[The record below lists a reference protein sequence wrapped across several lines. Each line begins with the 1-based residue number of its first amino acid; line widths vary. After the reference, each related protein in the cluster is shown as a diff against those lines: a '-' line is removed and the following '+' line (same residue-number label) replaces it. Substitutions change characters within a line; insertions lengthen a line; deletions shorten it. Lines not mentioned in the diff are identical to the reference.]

1 MKQTVSNPLILLAA
15 ITALTA
21 PALADYSND
30 FTSGTDADFTHYSPL
45 QGFGAGGVYSFPGG
59 GYSIS
64 APASP
69 LPGTLGPG
77 RAASFLTAQNYGDF
91 NVSYDILGYSAA
103 NAQFM
108 GVFSRV
114 STPGLGTLNG
124 YAMGL
129 DTTTGQLFISR
140 VQGEQSLGPIGVS
153 AVSAAL
159 TLNPANAYSLSF
171 SAVGSSFTGSL
182 RDKLTGTLLAT
193 VSGTDSTYASGE
205 LGLGVA
211 AQTFDAGAL
220 AQATFDN
227 LSVSAVPEP
236 AGWAFTAA
244 GGLVAFAWLRRR
256 SK

>member
-1 MKQTVSNPLILLAA
+1 MKPFVTNPLIVLAA
-15 ITALTA
+15 LAALTA

-30 FTSGTDADFTHYSPL
+30 FTSGSDADFTHYSPL

-69 LPGTLGPG
+69 APGALGPA
-77 RAASFLTAQNYGDF
+77 RAGSFLTSQTYGNFDI
-91 NVSYDILGYSAA
+91 SYDILSYSTA

-108 GVFSRV
+108 GVFGRV

-140 VQGEQSLGPIGVS
+140 VQGEQSLGPIGPA

-159 TLNPANAYSLSF
+159 TLTPADAYSLSF
-171 SAVGSSFTGSL
+171 SAVGSAFTGSI
-182 RDKLTGTLLAT
+182 RDKTTGTLLAS

-205 LGLGVA
+205 IGFGVA
-211 AQTFDAGAL
+211 AQTFGAGAT
-220 AQATFDN
+220 AEATFDN
-227 LSVSAVPEP
+227 LSVTAVPEP
-236 AGWAFTAA
+236 ADWSLIAA
-244 GGLVAFAWLRRR
+244 GGLGVFAWMRRR

>member
-1 MKQTVSNPLILLAA
+1 MKQTVTNPLIVLVA
-15 ITALTA
+15 IAALTA

-30 FTSGTDADFTHYSPL
+30 FASGSDAGFTHYSPL
-45 QGFGAGGVYSFPGG
+45 QGFGAGGVFTFPAG
-59 GYSIS
+59 GYSIG

-69 LPGTLGPG
+69 LPGTVGPA
-77 RAASFLTAQNYGDF
+77 RAASFLTAQTYGDF

-114 STPGLGTLNG
+114 STPGLGTLSG

-153 AVSAAL
+153 AVSGAL
-159 TLNPANAYSLSF
+159 SLNPATAYSLSF
-171 SAVGSSFTGSL
+171 SAAGSSFTGSL
-182 RDKLTGTLLAT
+182 RDKSSGTLLAS

-205 LGLGVA
+205 IGFGVA
-211 AQTFDAGAL
+211 AQTFATGAT
-220 AQATFDN
+220 AEATFDN
-227 LSVSAVPEP
+227 LSVTAVPEP
-236 AGWAFTAA
+236 AGWAVTAA

>member
-1 MKQTVSNPLILLAA
+1 MKPFLTNPLIVLAA
-15 ITALTA
+15 LAALAA

-30 FTSGTDADFTHYSPL
+30 FTSGSDADFTHYSPL
-45 QGFGAGGVYSFPGG
+45 QGFGAGSVYTFPAG
-59 GYSIS
+59 GYGIS

-69 LPGTLGPG
+69 APGALGPA
-77 RAASFLTAQNYGDF
+77 RAGSFLSGQSYADF
-91 NVSYDILGYSAA
+91 NVTYDILSYSTA

-108 GVFSRV
+108 GVFGRV

-140 VQGEQSLGPIGVS
+140 VQGEQSLGPIGAS

-159 TLNPANAYSLSF
+159 TLNPADAYSLSF
-171 SAVGSSFTGSL
+171 SAVGSAFTGSL
-182 RDKLTGTLLAT
+182 RDKSTGTLLAS
-193 VSGTDSTYASGE
+193 VSGADSTYASGE
-205 LGLGVA
+205 LGFGVA
-211 AQTFDAGAL
+211 AQTLTAGAS
-220 AQATFDN
+220 AEAVFDN
-227 LSVSAVPEP
+227 LSVTAVPEP